1 MRARASRRPH
11 RNDLQDFASKPTVST
26 SRPAPAAAVNET
38 YTAVKKAAVD
48 EDDDEQEE
56 GEAKPK
62 LRRQHG
68 AHAGHAAA
76 VIQIETRGVGPI
88 QYRLDADHRRR

>member
-1 MRARASRRPH
+1 M
-11 RNDLQDFASKPTVST
+11 
-26 SRPAPAAAVNET
+26 NET

-76 VIQIETRGVGPI
+76 GTPSAPSLYQRFLRLLEKAALIHRPTAVIQIETRGVGPI